1 MKGNDR
7 LLKILAAAAAVIIVI
22 YFAAEMYS
30 LTSRTYATETVYEQ
44 TVLETVDAKMY
55 VIRDETLLTTASSG
69 VTVPLAE
76 NGERVSKGSTIAAV
90 FPSEASAENYVNAE
104 SLEKKLESYQK
115 IASQLRLDNVDVNKL
130 NDEISSDFLSMLDAA
145 YGNDYSDLAE
155 DKLSFAEKLSRKQI
169 SLNKDVD
176 CSSQISELQN
186 EISALNSSST
196 PSEIITAEA
205 AGYYVSK
212 VDGYENVLTCADIET
227 LTKERLDEAF
237 DAKKAETPA
246 GSIGKIIDGYNW
258 YVATVIES
266 AKVSELSDGKTVDLI
281 FSDSGEETV
290 TTYIHSVKA
299 VDSENSIIIFRCN
312 LMNESLTGLRIV
324 DGKIVINDYTG
335 LKVSRDAVRLDE
347 EGNSGVY
354 VRRGNI
360 VNFRSLNILY
370 SEEDFVIAS
379 KPSENSGIKLAHTHV
394 KLYDEVI
401 ISGKELKDGMVIR

>member
-1 MKGNDR
+1 MKGNER

-22 YFAAEMYS
+22 YFSAEMYS
-30 LTSRTYATETVYEQ
+30 LTSKTYTSETIYEQ

-55 VIRDETLLTTASSG
+55 VIRDETLLSTTSSG

-115 IASQLRLDNVDVNKL
+115 ISSQLKFDNVDVNKL
-130 NDEISSDFLSMLDAA
+130 NDEISKDFISMLDSA
-145 YGNDYSDLAE
+145 YSNDYSNLA
-155 DKLSFAEKLSRKQI
+155 DYKLSFAEKMSRKQI

-176 CSSQISELQN
+176 CSAQISELQN
-186 EISALNSSST
+186 EIYALSST
-196 PSEIITAEA
+196 SSPSEIITADA

-212 VDGYENVLTCADIET
+212 VDGYENVLTVADVES
-227 LTKERLDEAF
+227 LTKEKLDKAFEAE
-237 DAKKAETPA
+237 KSKAPA

-258 YVATVIES
+258 YVAAVIES
-266 AKVSELSDGKTVDLI
+266 AKISEISDSKTVDLI
-281 FSDSGEETV
+281 FSESGEDTV
-290 TTYIHSVKA
+290 EAYIHSVKA
-299 VDSENSIIIFRCN
+299 VDSESSLVVFRCN

-324 DGKIVINDYTG
+324 DGKIVVNDYTG
-335 LKVSRDAVRLDE
+335 LKISRDAVRLDK
-347 EGNSGVY
+347 EGNSGVF

-360 VNFRSLNILY
+360 LNFRSLNIVY
-370 SEEDFVIAS
+370 SEENFVIAS
-379 KPSENSGIKLAHTHV
+379 KPSENSDIKLPYTHA

-401 ISGKELKDGMVIR
+401 ISGKELKDGMVIG